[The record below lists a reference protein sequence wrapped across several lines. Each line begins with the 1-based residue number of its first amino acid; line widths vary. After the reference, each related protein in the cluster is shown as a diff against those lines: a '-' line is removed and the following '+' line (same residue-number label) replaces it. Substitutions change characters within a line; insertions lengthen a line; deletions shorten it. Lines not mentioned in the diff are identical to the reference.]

1 MKKFQLVII
10 GLFIIMI
17 WMFYFFTKNIENLET
32 TKSVA
37 FSGRKNYDTNNYDV
51 QYHESIKQIEERSSS
66 GSWLIGSSGKLEF
79 VPWSEIA
86 SQVTYYPTGAYEY
99 GATTW
104 TPTYEESVLLGS
116 KVTSMSN

>member
-10 GLFIIMI
+10 GLFVIMI
-17 WMFYFFTKNIENLET
+17 LMFNYFTKNIENLET
-32 TKSVA
+32 TTPGA
-37 FSGRKNYDTNNYDV
+37 FSGRTNYDTNNYDV
-51 QYHESIKQIEERSSS
+51 QYHESIKQIEEHSSS

-79 VPWSEIA
+79 MPWSEIA

-104 TPTYEESVLLGS
+104 VPTYEESVLLGRR
-116 KVTSMSN
+116 N